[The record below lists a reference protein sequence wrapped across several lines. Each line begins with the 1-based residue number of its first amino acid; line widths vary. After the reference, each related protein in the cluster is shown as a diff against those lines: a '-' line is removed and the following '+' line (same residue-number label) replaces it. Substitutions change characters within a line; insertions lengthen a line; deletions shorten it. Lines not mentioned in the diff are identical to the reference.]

1 MERPEELLHIVEH
14 PRNQGQFYYRLLR
27 IETEPK
33 AKPRMTQR
41 DKWKKRPI
49 VVRWNAYKDI
59 IRLFSPPNFDMPLFN
74 YWMIFTFKLPKSY
87 HVSVIGTPHQQ
98 TPDKDNL
105 EKGIL
110 DIFLP
115 GDDSKVFDGRVTK
128 LWGDTDSIEIWRLR
142 DGLGAG

>member
-1 MERPEELLHIVEH
+1 MEGTLHIVDH
-14 PRNQGQFYYRLLR
+14 PREHDEFERLLR
-27 IETEPK
+27 IETKPM

-59 IRLFSPPNFDMPLFN
+59 IRLFSSPNFEMPLFD
-74 YWMIFTFKLPKSY
+74 YWMIFTFELPKDW
-87 HVSVIGTPHQQ
+87 HVSIIGTPHQH

-110 DIFLP
+110 DIFLLH
-115 GDDSKVFDGRVTK
+115 DDSAVFDGRVTK
-128 LWGDTDSIEIWRLR
+128 LWGDIDSIEIWQKRNL
-142 DGLGAG
+142 